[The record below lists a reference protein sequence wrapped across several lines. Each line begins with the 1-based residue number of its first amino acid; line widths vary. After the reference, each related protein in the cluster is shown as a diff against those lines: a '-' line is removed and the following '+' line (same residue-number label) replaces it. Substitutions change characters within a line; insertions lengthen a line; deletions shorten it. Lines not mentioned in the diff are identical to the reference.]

1 MKILKRKEKPVISI
15 IYHIFIIIG
24 SLFILS
30 EFLNIDFYQKLK
42 DHTNI
47 FTIRKLLTSF
57 EKQKVEDICQKA
69 DKNLILLYKSDSYS
83 YVKDDIQMKKST
95 THLLDYLENKS
106 YMELKSYIFSFYGP
120 MILLIFDVVLIIVW
134 IALSYFF
141 YKGNYLK
148 CYRKIRIAKKCL
160 KKSFFIISIS
170 MYILI
175 IIMNIII
182 FCNIPIIFQDFSN
195 TFCSLFKISYHTY
208 NGEENFYEIRPK
220 WAGINQIKNLIQKTK
235 QSLGNIINDNNL
247 INNKINEIK
256 ENKYYN
262 SYKNNF
268 IANHINSFCNLN
280 KNKVASPYPFNDGI
294 ISNFLYCSEILSYI
308 EKDYK
313 DTFSYMIE
321 ELDDIYFILD
331 SINNNMD
338 KISFSLDNAKN
349 KLDSFIKIL
358 KDMEIEFL
366 DKLVYIFET
375 TIRKY
380 FLFIVIF
387 FFIFTFLIGIAGF
400 INTIILGNCYS
411 INCNKFFN
419 FIWNVQYLFLIL
431 IILIIAYSISINIFI
446 IDISLILKTSIESN
460 IEDRTFSNIKYD
472 MRGINTCINKEG
484 NLSHYMNLD
493 KEAEPI
499 SHFYSMINNITENL
513 NYIKNYKIY
522 SEKNE
527 TKNIFDELEQKP
539 YLAKFEIFGNDKVT
553 SAQETL
559 ENNLNLYTD
568 NEANQDLRDNKYY
581 SHYFFVFDKDYC
593 KSDYKL
599 LIHND
604 INDYYLEGEN
614 CMILKDFPEYTK
626 YFKTIRTKNM
636 ETETGYN
643 YYFNDLINKY
653 KQKYYDSDGFE
664 SSFLILLHDSKNYLK
679 NTISVET
686 NKIKNSLINIYEI
699 IKNKINIIHNLYQNI
714 LEPNSTDLFSA
725 FDCRY
730 FKRDLYIFLDQLE
743 SNLSKSLYKLIV
755 FCSIHG
761 ICSFLSILFNIFY
774 MKLNNIEKDLD
785 ERFFKP
791 KEKFENN
798 IIEEKPKMN
807 AIKDKLT
814 YDEPMKSNEKTELK
828 SKRSLKHKHILD
840 IEFDKK

>member
-15 IYHIFIIIG
+15 IYHIFVIIG
-24 SLFILS
+24 FLFILS
-30 EFLNIDFYQKLK
+30 EFLNIDFYQKIK

-47 FTIRKLLTSF
+47 FTIRKLLNGF

-95 THLLDYLENKS
+95 SHLLSYLENKND
-106 YMELKSYIFSFYGP
+106 MELKSYIFSFYAQI
-120 MILLIFDVVLIIVW
+120 ILLIFDVVLIIAW
-134 IALSYFF
+134 IAICCYF
-141 YKGNYLK
+141 YKGSYLR
-148 CYRKIRIAKKCL
+148 CLRKIRIARKCL
-160 KKSFFIISIS
+160 KTIFFFISIS
-170 MYILI
+170 LYI
-175 IIMNIII
+175 IIILMNIII
-182 FCNIPIIFQDFSN
+182 LYYIPIIFQDFSN

-208 NGEENFYEIRPK
+208 NGEENFYELRPK
-220 WAGINQIKNLIQKTK
+220 WTGINQIKNLIQKTK
-235 QSLGNIINDNNL
+235 QNLRNLIDENNQ

-256 ENKYYN
+256 GNKYYN
-262 SYKNNF
+262 TYKSNF
-268 IANHINSFCNLN
+268 IESHINSFCDLN
-280 KNKVASPYPFNDGI
+280 KFNVPNPYPFNDGT
-294 ISNFLYCSEILSYI
+294 ISNFLYCSEILSFI
-308 EKDYK
+308 EKEYNE
-313 DTFSYMIE
+313 TFSIMFE
-321 ELDDIYFILD
+321 EVEDIYFILD

-338 KISFSLDNAKN
+338 KIEFSLDNAKN
-349 KLDSFIKIL
+349 KIDSFIKII
-358 KDMEIEFL
+358 KDIEIEFF
-366 DKLVYIFET
+366 DKLVYVFET

-380 FLFIVIF
+380 YLIIIIF
-387 FFIFTFLIGIAGF
+387 FFVLSLLLEIAGF
-400 INTIILGNCYS
+400 INIIVLRTCYS
-411 INCNKFFN
+411 LKCNKMFN
-419 FIWNVQYLFLIL
+419 FIWNIRYLFLIL
-431 IILIIAYSISINIFI
+431 IVLIIIYSSSINIFI
-446 IDISLILKTSIESN
+446 IDIAIILKTSIESE
-460 IEDRTFSNIKYD
+460 IKERTFSNYNYD
-472 MRGINTCINKEG
+472 MRGINTCINNKG
-484 NLSHYMNLD
+484 NLSQYMNLY

-499 SHFYSMINNITENL
+499 SHFYSMINNINENL

-553 SAQETL
+553 SAEEIL

-568 NEANQDLRDNKYY
+568 NESNQDLRDNKYY
-581 SHYFFVFDKDYC
+581 SHYFFVFDNDYC

-599 LIHND
+599 LIYNE

-626 YFKTIRTKNM
+626 YFKTIRTTNM
-636 ETETGYN
+636 ETVTGYN

-664 SSFLILLHDSKNYLK
+664 PSFQILLHDSKNYLK

-699 IKNKINIIHNLYQNI
+699 IKNKINIIHNLYKNI
-714 LEPNSTDLFSA
+714 LKPNSTDLFSA
-725 FDCRY
+725 FDCKY

-743 SNLSKSLYKLIV
+743 SNLSKSLYKLII

-807 AIKDKLT
+807 AIKDKMT
-814 YDEPMKSNEKTELK
+814 FDEPMKSNEKTELK